1 LPINKLILF
10 FLYSRCTRYTNIPA
24 HCFLEKDAS
33 NPCCKKPQCTSNN
46 TPGTVTGFPT
56 PFGQTVS
63 PPRNPNTPTPAPVMK
78 GKHKKLV
85 RHYVTTNLS
94 ELNISELFKHLA
106 DV

>member
-1 LPINKLILF
+1 MQSVPITTVVVGSNLDQG
-10 FLYSRCTRYTNIPA
+10 
-24 HCFLEKDAS
+24 EDAS

-78 GKHKKLV
+78 GKHKKFV
-85 RHYVTTNLS
+85 RH
-94 ELNISELFKHLA
+94 
-106 DV
+106 

>member
-1 LPINKLILF
+1 
-10 FLYSRCTRYTNIPA
+10 
-24 HCFLEKDAS
+24 
-33 NPCCKKPQCTSNN
+33 
-46 TPGTVTGFPT
+46 
-56 PFGQTVS
+56 
-63 PPRNPNTPTPAPVMK
+63 MK